1 MHPWSRGY
9 AFTVYPGQHREGAV
23 AWGVWHEPR
32 CMPPRMR
39 CTRQAPG
46 YGVRGA
52 VHKPRGMRGTV
63 QLRGGA
69 RHTWGARAPPPY
81 PSLYGFPLPRWLI
94 KPSHTVGWG
103 IPPAVWPMGHTRR
116 APLAPHR
123 THPGLYTDYG
133 VWATAHTR
141 EGQCALVISTPARG
155 GLPPIGAGGFGP
167 WLRPTRSPGP
177 WCRPTRSPGPW
188 CRRTSWTLCA
198 ESAAV

>member
-1 MHPWSRGY
+1 MSRG
-9 AFTVYPGQHREGAV
+9 ACPPGCGAH
-23 AWGVWHEPR
+23 GKR
-32 CMPPRMR
+32 LGMGC
-39 CTRQAPG
+39 
-46 YGVRGA
+46 GVRCISHGVCGVRHTRSA
-52 VHKPRGMRGTV
+52 EGRGTAYV
-63 QLRGGA
+63 GCPC
-69 RHTWGARAPPPY
+69 TPPY

-123 THPGLYTDYG
+123 MHPGLYTDYG